1 MVVEVVTMV
10 TTVNTHPHNHYS
22 HWNLL
27 TTIKTHLTVMVVA
40 MILLYT
46 SPFNPQNHL
55 MAVEVGKMVR
65 TTHYNHQNRLGGDG
79 CSDGFQIHISMQPS
93 ESSGGWGVV

>member
-1 MVVEVVTMV
+1 MV
-10 TTVNTHPHNHYS
+10 
-22 HWNLL
+22 
-27 TTIKTHLTVMVVA
+27 IA
-40 MILLYT
+40 MILLYI

-55 MAVEVGKMVR
+55 MAIEVGKMVR

-93 ESSGGWGVV
+93 ESSGGGGCIAMVLDYTSPCNHQNRLVVEVA